1 MPEAPSQRRFLI
13 AMMLFVIVVIN
24 YLDRS
29 NISIVGPQL
38 SRMLNLTPVKLG
50 VVLSGFG
57 WTYVALQ
64 IPCGWLVDR
73 VHPRYLFGCVLGL
86 WSLATLSLGLV
97 TGFAGL
103 LLLRLAVG
111 AFEAPAYPIN
121 NRVVTTWF
129 GEDERAGAIAVYTS
143 GQYVGLGFLTPLLS
157 WIDLSYGWRAVFAVT
172 GAVGLTWAVVWYVL
186 YRDPA
191 EFGGVNQAEIDHI
204 AARGGIPDLSQ
215 RIRREQR
222 ILDWADWKIVLGRR
236 KLWGIYLGQFG
247 INATQWFFL
256 TWFPT
261 YMVTYRHVSFAK
273 SGLLEALPF
282 LGAFAGVL
290 LGGFV
295 SDGLLRKGSSLTMA
309 RKLPIIVGMLLSS
322 SIVVAN
328 YVSDPLSI
336 SVCLTFAFFGCGFG
350 SITWSLVSAIAPE
363 RLIGLTGG
371 VFNFIGNLAAIVVP
385 LAIGFLIKG
394 NDFTRPLIAVSAMAL
409 MGAGSY
415 IFLVE
420 KIERV
425 AEKGP

>member
-1 MPEAPSQRRFLI
+1 VKPEAPSKRRFLI
-13 AMMLFVIVVIN
+13 TMMLFVIVVIN

-38 SRMLNLTPVKLG
+38 SGALHLNPVKLG

-64 IPCGWLVDR
+64 IPSGWLVDR
-73 VHPRYLFGCVLGL
+73 VHPRFLYGCILGL
-86 WSLATLSLGLV
+86 WSLATLSLGLAS
-97 TGFAGL
+97 GFVVL

-111 AFEAPAYPIN
+111 SFEAPAYPIN

-157 WIDLSYGWRAVFAVT
+157 WIDLSYGWRAVFVFT
-172 GAVGLTWAVVWYVL
+172 GVIGLTWAVVWFL
-186 YRDPA
+186 FYRDPA
-191 EFGGVNQAEIDHI
+191 DFRGVNQAEIEYI

-215 RIRREQR
+215 RINQQR
-222 ILDWADWKIVLGRR
+222 KMFDWADLKIVLGRR
-236 KLWGIYLGQFG
+236 KLWGGYIGQFG
-247 INATQWFFL
+247 INSTQWFFL

-295 SDGLLRKGSSLTMA
+295 SDWMLRTGSTLSKA
-309 RKLPIIVGMLLSS
+309 RKVPIIVGMLLSS
-322 SIVVAN
+322 SIVGAN
-328 YVSDPLSI
+328 YVSDPIYI
-336 SVCLTFAFFGCGFG
+336 SACLTFAFFGCGFG

-363 RLIGLTGG
+363 HLIGLTGG
-371 VFNFIGNLAAIVVP
+371 VFNFMGNLAAIVVP
-385 LAIGFLIKG
+385 LAIGFLITG

-409 MGAGSY
+409 VGASSY
-415 IFLVE
+415 IFLVG

-425 AEKGP
+425 SA